1 MLCSNCGKEIEEG
14 SAFCPSCGKTTGGT
28 SQNAAPNP
36 APQQVVYVKQH
47 KGFVIAGAPDEVKK
61 DRRLG
66 NVRFKYGL
74 ICKKCGTKNNQ
85 KDLYCK
91 DCGKYI

>member
-14 SAFCPSCGKTTGGT
+14 SAFCPICGKTTGGT

-61 DRRLG
+61 RQAFG
-66 NVRFKYGL
+66 QCSF
-74 ICKKCGTKNNQ
+74 
-85 KDLYCK
+85 
-91 DCGKYI
+91 